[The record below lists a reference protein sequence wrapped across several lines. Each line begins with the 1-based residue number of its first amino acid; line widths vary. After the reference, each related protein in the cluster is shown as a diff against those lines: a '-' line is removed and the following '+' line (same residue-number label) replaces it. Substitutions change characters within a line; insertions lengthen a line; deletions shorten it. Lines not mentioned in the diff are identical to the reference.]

1 VHHDATSSLYR
12 VCSLAGFILKHRSPN
27 HRLDVNDDKGRRRG
41 WVGPVGAR
49 LASRPMCYTQGKP
62 CAHELTHAYPRSGRR
77 HLGPEQVELG
87 AIFSFLGPRS
97 LSDVVIFDRMPRPWL
112 IPNLLHV
119 DILHSTGQNLWA
131 RIG

>member
-1 VHHDATSSLYR
+1 VHHDATSPLYQ
-12 VCSLAGFILKHRSPN
+12 CSLAGFILKLRSPN

-41 WVGPVGAR
+41 CVGPVGAR
-49 LASRPMCYTQGKP
+49 LAHLASRPMCYTQGEP
-62 CAHELTHAYPRSGRR
+62 CAHELTDAYPRSGRR
-77 HLGPEQVELG
+77 HLRPEQGE
-87 AIFSFLGPRS
+87 FQFLGPRS

-119 DILHSTGQNLWA
+119 DILHNTGQNLWA